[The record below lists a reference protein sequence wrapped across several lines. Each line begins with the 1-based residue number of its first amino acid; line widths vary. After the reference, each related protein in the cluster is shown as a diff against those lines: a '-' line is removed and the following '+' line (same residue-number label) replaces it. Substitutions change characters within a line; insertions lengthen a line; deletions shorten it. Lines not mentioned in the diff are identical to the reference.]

1 MTSRLAATLTA
12 VGAAGALLLPH
23 HTYSQETG
31 ADLRIMPVRGNVFMV
46 VGGSS
51 NLTVSAGADGLLL
64 VDTGAAALAD
74 TVLAKIREIGYSAVG
89 APARM
94 TTCVGPQCYGPG
106 TAGPYTPYGWAN
118 PSYNAV
124 IGSPAPVRPIRWI
137 VQTTVDRDHIGATG
151 TLVAAGR
158 TFLGLGAADPGATV
172 VGHERL
178 LRRMGQLNAPPE
190 TRPTETYGGETY
202 KMSRYI
208 NGEGV
213 QLYHA
218 AAVTDADTFVH
229 FRFSDVISA
238 GDVFAPD
245 RYPAID
251 MEKGGTVQGVIDG
264 LNTII
269 EVAFPEYR
277 SQGGTMI
284 IPGHGRLSD
293 SADVAIYRNM
303 VVIVR
308 DRIRDLIEQRLS
320 LEQIRAARP
329 TLDFDGMYGSPGPFI
344 EAVYRD
350 LIRAHQ
356 TGRK

>member
-1 MTSRLAATLTA
+1 MTLRLTATLAAVGIAGTLALPPLTS
-12 VGAAGALLLPH
+12 GQDAGAELH
-23 HTYSQETG
+23 
-31 ADLRIMPVRGNVFMV
+31 IVPVRGNVFMI

-51 NLTVSAGADGLLL
+51 NVTVSAGVDGLLL
-64 VDTGAAALAD
+64 VDAGSAALAD
-74 TVLAKIREIGYSAVG
+74 KVLAKIREIAYSAVG
-89 APARM
+89 APARL
-94 TTCVGPQCYGPG
+94 TTCVGPQCHAPG
-106 TAGPYTPYGWAN
+106 SVGPYTPYGWAN
-118 PSYNAV
+118 PSYNAI
-124 IGSPAPVRPIRWI
+124 IGSPAPVRPLRWI
-137 VQTTVDRDHIGATG
+137 VQTTIDRDHIGATG
-151 TLVAAGR
+151 ALAAAGR

-178 LRRMGQLNAPPE
+178 LRRMGQLNVPQEA
-190 TRPTETYGGETY
+190 RPTETYGGETY

-208 NGEGV
+208 NGEGI

-229 FRFSDVISA
+229 FRFSDVISP

-245 RYPAID
+245 RYPGID
-251 MEKGGTVQGVIDG
+251 LEGGGTVQGVIDG
-264 LNTII
+264 LNRII

-293 SADVAIYRNM
+293 SGDVAIYRNM

-308 DRIRDLIEQRLS
+308 DRIRDLIEGGMS
-320 LEQIRAARP
+320 LERVKAARP
-329 TLDFDGMYGSPGPFI
+329 TLDFDGIYGSPASFI

-350 LIRAHQ
+350 LTRAHQ
-356 TGRK
+356 TGRR